1 MSESSYS
8 KKGELI
14 GNKIGSLYLIVGDI
28 IGIIITYVSILSCHF
43 SFNFRI
49 CPLDKVL
56 GVLSSF
62 VVTIWKR
69 RLK

>member
-28 IGIIITYVSILSCHF
+28 IGVIITYVILSCHF